1 MAKGAG
7 GLLGGEGGDFLRAL
21 VASDPHGIFGVVE
34 QVADGREGGPCFHA
48 VSSAATTVK
57 KGGFGKR
64 AKT

>member
-7 GLLGGEGGDFLRAL
+7 GLLGGEGGDFFEGVGGLN
-21 VASDPHGIFGVVE
+21 PHGIFGVVE

-48 VSSAATTVK
+48 VSSAATTGT